1 MSYRVQAGPLLLEA
15 LRQPVT
21 VVHRA
26 PFLRSVI
33 ALSDR
38 TVLT

>member
-1 MSYRVQAGPLLLEA
+1 MSYRVQAGPLRLKT

-21 VVHRA
+21 VVHCA
-26 PFLRSVI
+26 PFFRSVI

-38 TVLT
+38 TGLT